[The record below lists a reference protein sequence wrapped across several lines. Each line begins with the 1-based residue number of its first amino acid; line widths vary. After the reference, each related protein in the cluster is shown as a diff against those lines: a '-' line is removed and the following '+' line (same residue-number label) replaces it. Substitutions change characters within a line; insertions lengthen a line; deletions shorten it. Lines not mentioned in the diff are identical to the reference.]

1 MKTVA
6 IKLSSLI
13 MLSALLLGGLPLLSE
28 QSPAN
33 AEAQTRRRTRARA
46 RSTTYVPAGTQLKV
60 RINDS
65 LSSESAR
72 VGDTFTSTVLS
83 PSRYEGAEV
92 KGHISILDKSG
103 RVKGRTRMALA
114 FDSIRFPDGRTGAL
128 RGELIRVYDDKEST
142 SVDDE
147 GSLKSGSRGKQTA
160 KRGGIGAAAGAI
172 LGGIVGGG
180 KGAVV
185 GLIVGGAAG
194 AGSIAIDGGK
204 ELKIESGTEM
214 LIRVTSR

>member
-1 MKTVA
+1 MKTIA
-6 IKLSSLI
+6 IKLSLLI

-28 QSPAN
+28 QSPVST
-33 AEAQTRRRTRARA
+33 EAQTRRRTRAR
-46 RSTTYVPAGTQLKV
+46 TTSVPAGTQLKV
-60 RINDS
+60 RINDT
-65 LSSESAR
+65 LSSETSS
-72 VGDTFTSTVLS
+72 VGDRFTATVIS
-83 PSRYEGAEV
+83 PTRYEGAEV
-92 KGHISILDKSG
+92 QGRISVLDKSG
-103 RVKGRTRMALA
+103 RIKGRTRMALA
-114 FDSIRFPDGRTGAL
+114 FDSIRYPNGRTGTL
-128 RGELIRVYDDKEST
+128 RGELMRVYDEKDST
-142 SVDDE
+142 RTDDE
-147 GSLKSGSRGKQTA
+147 GSLESGSRGKQTA

-172 LGGIVGGG
+172 IGGIVGGG

>member
-1 MKTVA
+1 MKRVA

-13 MLSALLLGGLPLLSE
+13 MLSALLFGGMPMLSE
-28 QSPAN
+28 QSQAS
-33 AEAQTRRRTRARA
+33 AEAQTRRRTRAR
-46 RSTTYVPAGTQLKV
+46 STTAYVPAGTQLKV
-60 RINDS
+60 RINDTI
-65 LSSESAR
+65 SSETAR
-72 VGDTFTSTVLS
+72 VGDTFTASVIS
-83 PSRYEGAEV
+83 PTRYEGAEV
-92 KGHISILDKSG
+92 RGRISVLDKSG
-103 RVKGRTRMALA
+103 RIKGRTRMSFA
-114 FDSIRFPDGRTGAL
+114 FDSIRFTDGRTGTL
-128 RGELIRVYDDKEST
+128 RGELIRVYDEKDST
-142 SVDDE
+142 KVDEE
-147 GSLKSGSRGKQTA
+147 GSLESGSRGKQTA

-172 LGGIVGGG
+172 IGGIVGGG

>member
-6 IKLSSLI
+6 IKLSSFI
-13 MLSALLLGGLPLLSE
+13 MLSALLLGGLPLLSD
-28 QSPAN
+28 QAPAS
-33 AEAQTRRRTRARA
+33 AEAQTRRRTRAR
-46 RSTTYVPAGTQLKV
+46 STRAYVPAGTQLKV
-60 RINDS
+60 RINET
-65 LSSESAR
+65 LSSESSR
-72 VGDTFTSTVLS
+72 VGDTFTATVIS
-83 PSRYEGAEV
+83 PTRYDGAEV
-92 KGHISILDKSG
+92 QGHVSVLDKSG
-103 RVKGRTRMALA
+103 RIKGRTRMALA
-114 FDSIRFPDGRTGAL
+114 FDSIRFSDGRTGNL
-128 RGELIRVYDDKEST
+128 RGELIRVYDEKDST
-142 SVDDE
+142 KVDDE
-147 GSLKSGSRGKQTA
+147 GSLESGSRGKQTA